1 MLLIRTRIKPSPI
14 HGNGVFA
21 CEAAAPGTMV
31 WRFEPLFDRIISDQE
46 LQSAP
51 VAFREY
57 IDMYAYRSTDLDG
70 RLILSCDHAKF
81 LNHSDDPNTREL
93 PFGSIASR
101 QINIGD
107 EITCDYGAFCVD
119 WKGFED

>member
-21 CEAAAPGTMV
+21 CEAVAPGTLV
-31 WRFEPLFDRIISDQE
+31 WRYEPLFDRIISESE
-46 LQSAP
+46 LESAP

-57 IDMYAYRSTDLDG
+57 IDMYAYRSADLEG

-81 LNHSDDPNTREL
+81 LNHSAEPNTREL
-93 PFGSIASR
+93 PFGSIASI
-101 QINIGD
+101 QINVDD

-119 WKGFED
+119 WKGFEG